1 MKERFFI
8 RNATLGGTITV
19 LLCNI
24 SLEELMKIA
33 LSAAIGTIVS
43 VGVSF
48 LMRRLIREKPQK

>member
-1 MKERFFI
+1 MKERFLM
-8 RNATLGGTITV
+8 RYGTLGGTLTV

-33 LSAAIGTIVS
+33 LSAAIGTIAS

-48 LMRRLIREKPQK
+48 LMRRLLREKSR

>member
-8 RNATLGGTITV
+8 RNGTLGGTITV

-43 VGVSF
+43 VGISF
-48 LMRRLIREKPQK
+48 LMRRIIRGKPPK

>member
-8 RNATLGGTITV
+8 RNGTLGGTLTV

-48 LMRRLIREKPQK
+48 LMRRLIRGKPQK

>member
-8 RNATLGGTITV
+8 RNGALGGTITV

-48 LMRRLIREKPQK
+48 LMRRILNGRSQK

>member
-8 RNATLGGTITV
+8 RNGTLGGTITV

-48 LMRRLIREKPQK
+48 LMRRLIRGKPQK

>member
-1 MKERFFI
+1 MKERFLM
-8 RNATLGGTITV
+8 RYGTLGGNLTV

-43 VGVSF
+43 VGISF
-48 LMRRLIREKPQK
+48 LMRRLLTRKPQK